1 MDYETLKNTLPE
13 DMLIFVDYMLKE
25 HDKFEIKEN
34 SIDGNKY
41 KISLEK
47 GLYTVSVI
55 G

>member
-13 DMLIFVDYMLKE
+13 DIMCFADYMSSKYNKYGFTE
-25 HDKFEIKEN
+25 C

-41 KISLEK
+41 KVSLEN